1 MTEFY
6 LATAP
11 KDFKACHEIL
21 DKLGRKAE
29 IPLSFPTIVGKR
41 NGKIVAFIS
50 TRNLKKAKAV
60 VVGELGVDPA
70 ISRPQFILL
79 KLLET
84 YDAFLLS
91 KGVVSYLACIP
102 VENQRYLD
110 IIKEVAGIEPYTRD
124 SEFAWINRRLI

>member
-6 LATAP
+6 LATTP
-11 KDFKACHEIL
+11 RDYQACHEIL
-21 DKLGRKAE
+21 DKLGRVAE

-41 NGKIVAFIS
+41 DGKIVAFIS
-50 TRNLKKAKAV
+50 TRNLKRTKMIC
-60 VVGELGVDPA
+60 VGELGIDPA
-70 ISRPQFILL
+70 IKRPQFILL

-102 VENQRYLD
+102 LKMKHYLD
-110 IIKEVAGIEPYTRD
+110 VIEKVAGIKPYTQD
-124 SEFAWINRRLI
+124 SEYAWINRRLI